1 MSINHLTISEALEGL
16 RARKFS
22 ATALLESCLTTIR
35 EHDLKIN
42 AFLEIW
48 ETDARRAA
56 AEVDRKIARGED
68 AGPLG
73 GIPMALKDNMLVMGR
88 EVTAAS
94 KILKGHISA
103 YNATVVER
111 LATAGAVFLGRTNMD
126 EFAMGSSTENS
137 AFGATHNPWNT
148 SRVPGG
154 SSGGSA
160 AAVAADMCLGA
171 LGSDTG
177 GSIRQPASL
186 CGVVG
191 LKPTYGR
198 VSRYGLMAMASS
210 LDQIGAL
217 VKSVRD
223 AARLLAVIENDDP
236 RDSTSVVLDETTVP
250 ELIPEDIKGMKI
262 GVPKEYFISGMDPE
276 VERAAREAIKKLEE
290 LGAIIKEVRLPHTEY
305 GLAVYYLLMPSEVSA
320 NLARFDGVRF
330 GHRAPSKNLFE
341 LYTHS
346 RGEGFGDEAR
356 RRIMLGTYAL
366 SSGYY
371 DAYYKKAQKVRTLI
385 ANDFKEAFKEV
396 DCIVTPTSPTAA
408 FKIGEKFG
416 DPLTM
421 YLADIFTVSVN
432 LAGVPG
438 ISVPCGFAEKEGK
451 KLPIGLQFI
460 GRHFGEGT
468 ILRAAHTF
476 EQATDW
482 HTFRPPS
489 P

>member
-1 MSINHLTISEALEGL
+1 MILSKFTISESLEGL
-16 RARKFS
+16 RAKKFS
-22 ATALLESCLTTIR
+22 AIELLDSCLDAIHAR
-35 EHDLKIN
+35 DLKIN

-48 ETDARRAA
+48 ESDARREAEAA
-56 AEVDRKIARGED
+56 DKKIARGED
-68 AGPLG
+68 AGSLG
-73 GIPMALKDNMLVMGR
+73 GIPMALKDNMLVRGR
-88 EVTAAS
+88 EVTSAS

-111 LATAGAVFLGRTNMD
+111 LRASGALFVGRTNMD

-137 AFGATHNPWNT
+137 AFGVTHNPWDT
-148 SRVPGG
+148 DRVPGG

-160 AAVAADMCLGA
+160 AAVASDMCIGA

-210 LDQIGAL
+210 LDQIGPFA
-217 VKSVRD
+217 KTVRD
-223 AARLLAVIENDDP
+223 AARILQVIENDDP
-236 RDSTSVVLDETTVP
+236 RDSTSVVLNETTVP

-262 GVPKEYFISGMDPE
+262 GVPKEYFISGMDTE
-276 VERAAREAIKKLEE
+276 VERVTREAIKKLEE
-290 LGAIIKEVRLPHTEY
+290 LGAVIKEVSLPHTEY

-330 GHRAPSKNLFE
+330 GHRASAHSMLE
-341 LYTHS
+341 LYTKS
-346 RGEGFGDEAR
+346 RGEWFGDEAR

-385 ANDFKEAFKEV
+385 ANDFKEVFKEV
-396 DCIVTPTSPTAA
+396 DCIVTPTSPTVA
-408 FKIGEKFG
+408 FKVGEKFS

-421 YLADIFTVSVN
+421 YLTDIFTVSAN
-432 LAGVPG
+432 IAGVPG
-438 ISVPCGFAEKEGK
+438 ISVPCGFVEKEGK
-451 KLPIGLQFI
+451 KLPVGLQFI
-460 GRHFGEGT
+460 GRHFGEAT
-468 ILRAAHTF
+468 ILRVAHTF

-482 HTFRPPS
+482 HKAKP
-489 P
+489 